1 MIITANPNPPTHCVK
16 ERYTSK
22 LLGVED
28 KSWIIVEPVV
38 VKPEKL
44 SNNASLKKK
53 TLLNKK

>member
-1 MIITANPNPPTHCVK
+1 MGLIHYKVTVV
-16 ERYTSK
+16 YTSK